1 MKQCELNATNR
12 DVRQLGSYIL
22 PDLNTLLSSIPNSEL
37 TIRRS
42 KDRKSADE
50 AWEVVITSSND
61 QVIVARG
68 DSPKAA
74 MGTLDYNL
82 MKLRPE
88 LLGKH

>member
-22 PDLNTLLSSIPNSEL
+22 PDLNTLLFSLPDSEL

-42 KDRKSADE
+42 NNNTNPDE
-50 AWEVVITSSND
+50 SWEVVITSSKD
-61 QVIVARG
+61 QVIIARG

-74 MGTLDYNL
+74 MGTLDYKL

-88 LLGKH
+88 LIGK